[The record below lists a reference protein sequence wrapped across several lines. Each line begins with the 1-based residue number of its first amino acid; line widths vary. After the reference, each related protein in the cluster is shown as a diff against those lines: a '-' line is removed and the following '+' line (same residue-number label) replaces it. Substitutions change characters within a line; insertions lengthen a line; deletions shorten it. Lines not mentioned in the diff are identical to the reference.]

1 MCSKTPAV
9 RPVEHDSDS
18 DEAPEVVTKQS
29 AKEQVLTL
37 QRQEE
42 EARAQAKAATK
53 RKRKAKQEPKK
64 EEEASNEVPELSDD
78 ILSAVAARNEEEDDA
93 EEEEAEAELR
103 ARKRRAV
110 KEAKMAE
117 MMEKKTHTRQFGNI
131 QVQTVEALKNTQ
143 ARELTESAKKFLE
156 LRSAPTRARMNL
168 LQGHSTQFT
177 KKQKKRMQRAAL
189 FQYKFLALARSSS
202 AMVNVSLKTICV
214 PTLDSLNM
222 GQ

>member
-1 MCSKTPAV
+1 MTKKMARKERKTSAV

-29 AKEQVLTL
+29 AKEQALTL

-53 RKRKAKQEPKK
+53 RKRKTKQEPKK
-64 EEEASNEVPELSDD
+64 EEEVAEVSEEVPELSEDV
-78 ILSAVAARNEEEDDA
+78 LSAVAARNEEEEAAD
-93 EEEEAEAELR
+93 EEEEEAELR

-117 MMEKKTHTRQFGNI
+117 LMEKKTHTRQFGNI
-131 QVQTVEALKNTQ
+131 QVQTVEAMENTQ
-143 ARELTESAKKFLE
+143 ARELSESAKKFLE

-168 LQGHSTQFT
+168 LQGHASQFT
-177 KKQKKRMQRAAL
+177 KKKKKRMQRA
-189 FQYKFLALARSSS
+189 
-202 AMVNVSLKTICV
+202 
-214 PTLDSLNM
+214 
-222 GQ
+222 